1 MSKKISDLTEKMLLE
16 GQELFLIT
24 DPQNGSMSIS
34 GDIVLSPAYQYTD
47 QKVSD
52 IVNSAPAILD
62 TLKELADSLNGDA
75 NFAATVAQQIGN
87 VDDRVDQEI
96 LDRTAGD
103 SSTLTAAT
111 NPVAVGNRLNEL
123 TPLPVLDDSDLYLF
137 LAKTSTGV
145 VSVSSQT
152 IIEGVTN
159 PQNIGTGAG
168 IFASKSGADIAF
180 KTLKSDK
187 QIQLTSNADS
197 ITIKNVTESS
207 KSVSALNIDW
217 GTGFVFYKT
226 VAVNSSFTFSNVEDG
241 KVISLI
247 IANNGASTITITLPS
262 PIQAVSKTF
271 TILAGKSTVCT
282 FVSADSKIYSAAT
295 PNLSAV

>member
-16 GQELFLIT
+16 GQELFLIS
-24 DPQNGSMSIS
+24 DPQGGSMSIS
-34 GDIVLSPAYQYTD
+34 GDVVLSPAYQYTD

-75 NFAATVAQQIGN
+75 NFAATVAQQIGD

-111 NPVAVGNRLNEL
+111 NPVAVGNRLSEL

-187 QIQLTSNADS
+187 QIQLTSNSDS

-217 GTGFVFYKT
+217 STGFVFYKT

>member
-1 MSKKISDLTEKMLLE
+1 MPKKISDLTEKMLLE
-16 GQELFLIT
+16 GQELFLIA
-24 DPQNGSMSIS
+24 DPQGGSMSIS
-34 GDIVLSPAYQYTD
+34 GDAVLSPAYEYTD

-62 TLKELADSLNGDA
+62 TLKELSDSLNGDA
-75 NFAATVAQQIGN
+75 NFAATVAQQIGD

-96 LDRTAGD
+96 LDRAAGD

-111 NPVAVGNRLNEL
+111 NPIAVGSRLGEL
-123 TPLPVLDDSDLYLF
+123 TPATNVANSDLF

-145 VSVSSQT
+145 VSVSGQT
-152 IIEGVTN
+152 LIEKATN
-159 PQNIGTGAG
+159 PQNIGTGTG
-168 IFASKSGADIAF
+168 VFATKSGADINF
-180 KTLKSDK
+180 KTLKSEK
-187 QIQLTSNADS
+187 QIQLTSDADS

-207 KSVSALNIDW
+207 NSVSALNIDW
-217 GTGFVFYKT
+217 SAGFVFYKT

-247 IANNGASTITITLPS
+247 INNNGASTITITLPS
-262 PIQAVSKTF
+262 PIHAVSKTL

>member
-1 MSKKISDLTEKMLLE
+1 MPKKISDLTEKMLLE
-16 GQELFLIT
+16 GQELFLIS
-24 DPQNGSMSIS
+24 DPQGGSMSIS
-34 GDIVLSPAYQYTD
+34 GDIVLSPAYEYTD

-62 TLKELADSLNGDA
+62 TLKELSDSLNGDA
-75 NFAATVAQQIGN
+75 NFAATVAQQIGD
-87 VDDRVDQEI
+87 VDNRVDQEI

-111 NPVAVGNRLNEL
+111 NPVAVGSRLGEL
-123 TPLPVLDDSDLYLF
+123 TPATNIANSDLF

-145 VSVSSQT
+145 VSVSGQT
-152 IIEGVTN
+152 LIEKATN
-159 PQNIGTGAG
+159 PQNIGTGTG
-168 IFASKSGADIAF
+168 VFSTKSGADINF
-180 KTLKSDK
+180 KTLKSEK
-187 QIQLTSNADS
+187 QIQLTSDADS

-207 KSVSALNIDW
+207 KSVSSLNIDW
-217 GTGFVFYKT
+217 STGFVFYKT

-241 KVISLI
+241 RVISLI
-247 IANNGASTITITLPS
+247 VANNGASTITITLPS

-295 PNLSAV
+295 PNLSTV